1 MLFRWNPFREVSTLQ
16 QDMNKLLEGF
26 TSRLTPTETNAVWS
40 PVVDIYEDE
49 GNYVFKVEL
58 PGLTKEDIELS
69 LENRTL
75 TLRGERKMEKDVKEE
90 DYHLIERSY
99 GRFVRSFTLPT
110 FVEQDKISADFKEG
124 ILEVVLP
131 KAEEVKP
138 KLIAIGAV

>member
-1 MLFRWNPFREVSTLQ
+1 MLIRWNPFREVATLQ

-26 TSRLTPTETNAVWS
+26 TSRLSPTETNAVWS

-49 GNYVFKVEL
+49 GSYVLKAEL
-58 PGLTKEDIELS
+58 PGLTKDDLELS

-90 DYHLIERSY
+90 NYHQIERSY
-99 GRFVRSFTLPT
+99 GRFVRTFTLPT
-110 FVEQDKISADFKEG
+110 FVDQDKITADFKEG

-131 KAEEVKP
+131 KAEDAKP
-138 KLIAIGAV
+138 KVIAIGTV